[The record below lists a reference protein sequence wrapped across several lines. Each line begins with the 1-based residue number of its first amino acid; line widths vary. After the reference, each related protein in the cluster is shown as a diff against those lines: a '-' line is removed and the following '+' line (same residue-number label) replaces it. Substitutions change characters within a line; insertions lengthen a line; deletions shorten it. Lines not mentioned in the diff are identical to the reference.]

1 MNSLRTR
8 LFRAIALIV
17 LLCVALTFTV
27 GLVLTRRAVDA
38 ATLKDLSHQA
48 DLLAG
53 QAQTGQ
59 LSPLTHL
66 PALQPYLDRQH
77 ESYVDEHGCAAGLGA
92 GGRQARASRADGT
105 VTLNGQGFFF
115 AARLVERK
123 PFVLLR
129 PKSS

>member
-1 MNSLRTR
+1 MTSLRTR

-17 LLCVALTFTV
+17 LLCVGVTFAL

-59 LSPLTHL
+59 LVPLIHL
-66 PALQPYLDRQH
+66 SALQPYLDRQH
-77 ESYVDEHGCAAGLGA
+77 ESTLTNSGALPAWARNAVAHGKP
-92 GGRQARASRADGT
+92 ADGT
-105 VTLNGQGFFF
+105 VSLNGQGFFF
-115 AARLVERK
+115 AEPGGIEALPTSRR
-123 PFVLLR
+123 
-129 PKSS
+129 